1 MGAGLLAIRYAT
13 ELFSMAKIPLKPNC
27 LGFTEVL
34 AQAVALISPTMTA
47 ALIIPVMYS
56 NTGDWSWLSY
66 AVGTIM
72 LLFVAYNL
80 NQFAGRSTSA
90 GSMYAY
96 ICRGLGVT
104 AGAVGGWSLIW
115 AYLGISVA
123 GATGFTVFA
132 DTLLKMV
139 GVHAPPISLFA
150 VCVGTS
156 WYCAWKNVKLSALLM
171 LFFEGI
177 SVALILILCTI
188 VLTQHHFV
196 IDTAQFDVS
205 KLPWSSVGL
214 GVVVAIFSLVGF
226 ECATA
231 FGDEAKNPLKTIP
244 RAVMLSLILA
254 GAFFVFVT
262 YVEVLGVRGY
272 SQTLDKL
279 DAPLNTLAMLAH
291 VTPLSVPL
299 SIGAMVSF
307 FALNLSCINAGA
319 RVIYAMGRHGIFH
332 KATAD
337 AHETNETPH
346 IAVTTMSIISF
357 SLPTI
362 AALSGQVPLD
372 IFNYAGTLAAFGFI
386 TPYCLITVAAPAYL
400 KRLGQQRSID
410 LVMCAASLL
419 LLMIP
424 TVGSVI
430 PVPAPPVN
438 YFPYAYLIYL
448 LTGIAWILAFH
459 ARKPAAAGQINHD
472 LELNHARFAR
482 EIAPVVALGEPKA
495 A

>member
-1 MGAGLLAIRYAT
+1 M
-13 ELFSMAKIPLKPNC
+13 SNIPLKPNC
-27 LGFTEVL
+27 LSFTEVL

-56 NTGDWSWLSY
+56 NTGDWSWMSY
-66 AVGTIM
+66 ALGTVM

-80 NQFAGRSTSA
+80 NQFASRSTGA

-115 AYLGISVA
+115 AYLGISIA
-123 GATGFTVFA
+123 GATGFSIFA

-139 GVHAPPISLFA
+139 GLHLPTVVLFA
-150 VCVGTS
+150 ICVATS
-156 WYCAWKNVKLSALLM
+156 WYFAWKNVALSALLM

-177 SVALILILCTI
+177 SMALILILCAI
-188 VLTQHHFV
+188 VLSQHHFV
-196 IDTAQFDVS
+196 VDTAQFDVS

-244 RAVMLSLILA
+244 NAVMLSLIIS

-262 YVEVLGVRGY
+262 YVMVMGVRGY
-272 SQTLDKL
+272 STPLDQL
-279 DAPLNTLAMLAH
+279 DTPLNTLATLAN
-291 VTPLSVPL
+291 VAPL
-299 SIGAMVSF
+299 SIPLSLGAMVSF
-307 FALNLSCINAGA
+307 FALNLSCLNAGA
-319 RVIYAMGRHGIFH
+319 RVIYAMWRHGIFH
-332 KATAD
+332 EATAE
-337 AHETNETPH
+337 AHATNETPH
-346 IAVTTMSIISF
+346 IAVTTMAIISF
-357 SLPTI
+357 ALPTI
-362 AALSGQVPLD
+362 ASLSGLAALD
-372 IFNYAGTLAAFGFI
+372 IFNYAGTLAAFGFL
-386 TPYCLITVAAPAYL
+386 TPYCLITVAAPVYL
-400 KRLGQQRSID
+400 KRLGEQRPID
-410 LVMCAASLL
+410 LAMCAASLV

-438 YFPYAYLIYL
+438 YFPYMYLAYLL
-448 LTGIAWILAFH
+448 VGIVWIVAFH
-459 ARKPAAAGQINHD
+459 ARKPTAVGQIHQD
-472 LELNHARFAR
+472 LELSHARFQQLTVPGPVAG
-482 EIAPVVALGEPKA
+482 IANPKA

>member
-1 MGAGLLAIRYAT
+1 MGAELVGNST
-13 ELFSMAKIPLKPNC
+13 ELFAMAKIPLKPNC
-27 LGFTEVL
+27 LSFTEVL

-66 AVGTIM
+66 ALGTVM

-80 NQFAGRSTSA
+80 NQFASRSTSA

-115 AYLGISVA
+115 AYVGISVA
-123 GATGFTVFA
+123 GATGFTIFA

-139 GVHAPPISLFA
+139 GLHAPPVVLFA
-150 VCVGTS
+150 ICVGTS
-156 WYCAWKNVKLSALLM
+156 WYCAWKNVQLSALLM

-177 SVALILILCTI
+177 SVALILILCAI
-188 VLTQHHFV
+188 VLTQHHFA
-196 IDTAQFDVS
+196 IDTAQFDVG

-244 RAVMLSLILA
+244 RAVMVSLILA

-279 DAPLNTLAMLAH
+279 DAPLNTLATLAH
-291 VTPLSVPL
+291 VGALSVPL
-299 SIGAMVSF
+299 SLGAMVSF

-332 KATAD
+332 AATAD

-346 IAVTTMSIISF
+346 VAVTTMSVISF
-357 SLPTI
+357 ALPTI
-362 AALSGQVPLD
+362 AALSGQATLD

-386 TPYCLITVAAPAYL
+386 TPYCLITVAAPVYL
-400 KRLGQQRSID
+400 KRLGEQRPID
-410 LVMCAASLL
+410 LWMCAASLV

-438 YFPYAYLIYL
+438 YFPYAYAIYL
-448 LTGIAWILAFH
+448 VAGIAWILAFH
-459 ARKPAAAGQINHD
+459 ARKPTAAGQINHD
-472 LELNHARFAR
+472 LELNHARFTR
-482 EIAPVVALGEPKA
+482 EAPVVAALGEAKA